1 MLQKLHKTKES
12 EDLAEAEKSFCQQMM
27 SLHDYGYF
35 FYTGRQSKKQDSEP
49 VLFAVHATGVYFFEI
64 SKNVFKPAK
73 QVQFY
78 AWKNIKENIG
88 EVFPHVIYN
97 TSTFGLKCAPIPH
110 I

>member
-12 EDLAEAEKSFCQQMM
+12 EDLAEAEKSFCQQLM

-64 SKNVFKPAK
+64 SKNVYTMESA
-73 QVQFY
+73 
-78 AWKNIKENIG
+78 AG
-88 EVFPHVIYN
+88 EV
-97 TSTFGLKCAPIPH
+97 TGLPSLITHDCYP
-110 I
+110 